1 MKDETC
7 GVKEFL
13 GFKPKIY
20 SFLVDDCYE
29 NKKTKGLNKKVVE
42 KITYIGCKY
51 FLLNKK
57 CFRHLINR
65 IQSKGHKTGTH
76 EIKKISLSCFSNKVH
91 ILNNGLALSYQR

>member
-29 NKKTKGLNKKVVE
+29 NKKTKGLNKK
-42 KITYIGCKY
+42 
-51 FLLNKK
+51 
-57 CFRHLINR
+57 
-65 IQSKGHKTGTH
+65 
-76 EIKKISLSCFSNKVH
+76 SCRE
-91 ILNNGLALSYQR
+91 NNLHWMQIFFAE